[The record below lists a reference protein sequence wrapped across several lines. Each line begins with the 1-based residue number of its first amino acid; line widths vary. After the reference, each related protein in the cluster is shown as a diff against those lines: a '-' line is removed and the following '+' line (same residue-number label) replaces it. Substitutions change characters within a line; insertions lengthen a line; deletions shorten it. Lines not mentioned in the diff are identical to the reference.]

1 MNGVILIDKEKDFT
15 SFDVIAVLRKFL
27 KTKKLG
33 HTGTL
38 DPNAEGLLV
47 VLIGNATKAQDILP
61 VHDKEYIAD
70 FRFGIQTDTLDIW
83 GKVLKEK
90 QSSVKKEE
98 IENILSRFT
107 GEIEQIPPMYSAVSV
122 NGKRLYQLARE
133 GKEIEREKRKVNVYS
148 LSLLSFDEETQSGKL
163 KIFCSKG
170 TYIRT
175 LIDDISKALDTIGVM
190 TNLKRTK
197 ACGYIV
203 EDSLKLNE
211 VKLLCEEG
219 KINDYIF
226 STESLFSLY
235 DEVVV
240 SDKQSVRFKNGNY
253 LDISK
258 TSLKQDV
265 QDKKIYRVKDKE
277 NNFISLGI
285 VDKKNMMLKMYKHF

>member
-148 LSLLSFDEETQSGKL
+148 LSLLSFDEETQSGRL

-197 ACGYIV
+197 ACGYTV

-285 VDKKNMMLKMYKHF
+285 VDKENMMLKMYKHF